1 MGSPSYAID
10 TNTDPNILEGITLL
24 VWEVNNTPDGLFAAS
39 VHYALSQDEANVY
52 LYLQKQSDTSCKQ
65 EI

>member
-24 VWEVNNTPDGLFAAS
+24 VWEVNTPYGLFAAS
-39 VHYALSQDEANVY
+39 VHYALTQDEANVY
-52 LYLQKQSDTSCKQ
+52 LYLQK
-65 EI
+65 

>member
-24 VWEVNNTPDGLFAAS
+24 VWEVNNPPDGLFAAS

-52 LYLQKQSDTSCKQ
+52 LYLQK
-65 EI
+65 